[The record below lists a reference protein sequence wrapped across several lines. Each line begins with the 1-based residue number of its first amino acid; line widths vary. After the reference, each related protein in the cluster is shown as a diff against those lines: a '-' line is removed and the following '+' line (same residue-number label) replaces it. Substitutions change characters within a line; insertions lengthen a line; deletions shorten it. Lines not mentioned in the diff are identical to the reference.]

1 MIVRVMNAISFE
13 MTWMWIILANARS
26 AYPSAGVFL
35 LDVIS
40 KLPGPATRLPGSLR
54 ERPAWEMP
62 PERTF
67 VLFIAYGRGPQSRD
81 RGRG

>member
-1 MIVRVMNAISFE
+1 
-13 MTWMWIILANARS
+13 MWIILANARS

-40 KLPGPATRLPGSLR
+40 KLPGPAMHLPGSLR

-62 PERTF
+62 LERTF

-81 RGRG
+81 RSRGRIGRIRRQAGC